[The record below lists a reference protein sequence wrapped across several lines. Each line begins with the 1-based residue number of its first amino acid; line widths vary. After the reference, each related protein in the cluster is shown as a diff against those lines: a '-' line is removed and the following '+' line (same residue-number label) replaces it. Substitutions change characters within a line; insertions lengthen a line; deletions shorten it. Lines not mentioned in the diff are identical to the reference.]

1 MTTAILAQEKKV
13 EQVTPSA
20 LDLDI
25 QQLLE
30 ESGLGSG
37 IDGLLG
43 LGEKLQRDPKS
54 KKLTPDEMDL
64 ALAEIKKDIQDPD
77 FLSFERGQR
86 AGIDFGFEGLGDDII
101 PTLSPYG
108 DCIVPVN
115 FWYNNQRRTLLLV
128 FKINHSKKNSYQLPE
143 GDNLYQLEYNK
154 ESFHYQLVKRKGGFS
169 MQYQQ

>member
-43 LGEKLQRDPKS
+43 FGEKLQKDPS
-54 KKLTPDEMDL
+54 IKKLTPEQMED
-64 ALAEIKKDIQDPD
+64 ALTEIRQDIQNPD
-77 FLSFERGQR
+77 FLSFESGERNGMR
-86 AGIDFGFEGLGDDII
+86 FGFEGLGDDII

-128 FKINHSKKNSYQLPE
+128 FKIKHNKKNTYQLPE
-143 GDNLYQLEYNK
+143 GENLYQLEYNK

-169 MQYQQ
+169 MKYQQ